1 MASPVST
8 PSKQA
13 STRDARAERQE
24 TSVASGARMM
34 DHQQPPH
41 QGGDG
46 LLNLA
51 PDDVAE
57 LLSPPAFAWSACS
70 YTLTRRQER
79 N

>member
-1 MASPVST
+1 
-8 PSKQA
+8 
-13 STRDARAERQE
+13 
-24 TSVASGARMM
+24 MM

-70 YTLTRRQER
+70 YTLTTTIER
-79 N
+79 EEIRYSHIYFHAQHVTAQQIWGCP

>member
-1 MASPVST
+1 
-8 PSKQA
+8 
-13 STRDARAERQE
+13 
-24 TSVASGARMM
+24 MM

-70 YTLTRRQER
+70 YTLSTSKGSRQVGQQHTKPKLYDL
-79 N
+79 